1 MSSNLVSSRVYFY
14 SRNKETK
21 LQESVLLI
29 TRPRPFSA
37 NLNIGNFTWKFR
49 SNRLNRKRQFPEIP
63 MGNSEV
69 FAFLTWRRANVG
81 ISLSWHGCLEITSCW
96 LQTCKPEI
104 KFTTFL
110 GWTRDFSHA
119 GKLRGTLGLHYRL
132 VMQPF
137 FLTAEFS
144 WVCSRNV
151 IKFSN
156 SKLRSH

>member
-37 NLNIGNFTWKFR
+37 NLNVGNFTWKFR
-49 SNRLNRKRQFPEIP
+49 SNRSNRKRHFPEIP

-81 ISLSWHGCLEITSCW
+81 ISLSWHGCLEITSSS
-96 LQTCKPEI
+96 LPTCKPEI

-119 GKLRGTLGLHYRL
+119 GKLRGTLGLQASHAT
-132 VMQPF
+132 
-137 FLTAEFS
+137 FLPH
-144 WVCSRNV
+144 SRIFLSV
-151 IKFSN
+151 FT
-156 SKLRSH
+156 